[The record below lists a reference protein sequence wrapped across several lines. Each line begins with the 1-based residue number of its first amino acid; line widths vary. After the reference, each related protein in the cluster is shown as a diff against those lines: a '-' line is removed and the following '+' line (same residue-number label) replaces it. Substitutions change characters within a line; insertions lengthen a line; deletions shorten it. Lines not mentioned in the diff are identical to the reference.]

1 MASSRPIPLGKLV
14 AGHGVRGLARIRPF
28 NPQSATLPRCAKLWL
43 MPPGGSEPTCFRVS
57 ACRPHGNVFLV
68 QLDGVA
74 SLNELEPWI
83 GSQVEVPAESLPAAS
98 AGEVYHF
105 EAIGLSVCT
114 GDGTEVGVVV
124 DVMALPANDVWV
136 VRPRDAEPST
146 TAEALIP
153 VVAPIVTHIDLAART
168 ATIDPVDGLLDGLRP

>member
-28 NPQSATLPRCAKLWL
+28 NPQSPTLPRSAELWL
-43 MPPGGSEPTCFRVS
+43 TPSGASEATRFRVS

-68 QLDGVA
+68 QLAGIE
-74 SLNELEPWI
+74 SLNALEPWI

-98 AGEVYHF
+98 AGETYHF
-105 EAIGLSVCT
+105 DAIGLSVCT

-136 VRPRDAEPST
+136 VRPRDAECSD
-146 TAEALIP
+146 AEALIP
-153 VVAPIVTHIDLAART
+153 VVAPIVTHIDLATRT
-168 ATIDPVDGLLDGLRP
+168 ATIAPIDGLLDGLRS